1 MEIQKIFSNVENE
14 TEKLYSV
21 LMSEGEYNLFSE
33 HKKDQEDNFRK
44 KLNDEYKKNNRKR
57 NISHAVLGGR

>member
-44 KLNDEYKKNNRKR
+44 KTK
-57 NISHAVLGGR
+57 